1 MANLPLHQP
10 LPFDETEAP
19 APVSTGDLPE
29 PDEVRRLIAEAY
41 HRYRSNDEGAV
52 ADYIPALAAA
62 SPDLFGISVVGAR
75 GGSFEIGDVDRLFS
89 IQSVSKPFV
98 FALVCDEI
106 GYESARDQ
114 LGVNSTGFPFNS
126 VVAVELNDDRTM
138 NPLVN
143 AGAIA
148 STSLIPGATA
158 GEKFARVREGLSQ
171 FAGTGHRS

>member
-1 MANLPLHQP
+1 
-10 LPFDETEAP
+10 
-19 APVSTGDLPE
+19 
-29 PDEVRRLIAEAY
+29 
-41 HRYRSNDEGAV
+41 
-52 ADYIPALAAA
+52 
-62 SPDLFGISVVGAR
+62 
-75 GGSFEIGDVDRLFS
+75 
-89 IQSVSKPFV
+89 
-98 FALVCDEI
+98 ALVCDEI

-171 FAGTGHRS
+171 FAGRELDIDHEVYASEAASNMRNQGVAHLLHSYGRLYFDPDDATD